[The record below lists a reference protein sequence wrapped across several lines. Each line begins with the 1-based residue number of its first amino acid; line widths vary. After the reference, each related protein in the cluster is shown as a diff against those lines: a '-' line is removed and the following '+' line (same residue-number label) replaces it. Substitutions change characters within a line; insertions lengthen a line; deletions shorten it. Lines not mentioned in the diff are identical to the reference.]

1 MNSKNVRKNYVK
13 DISLTGQEGTQGFD
27 VSFYI
32 SLDLSAYEQDIVV
45 SNTPG
50 LFSFPSY
57 RRSLIPNIWV
67 TGGGLYWFT
76 RAPLLG
82 YWGPSVGWLKRQ
94 LGDWGA
100 SVSSLGRL
108 CWATGAPVS
117 ASVGSLG
124 RFCWVT
130 RTPHLGDS
138 GASVSLLGRLCW
150 ATAAPLLVL

>member
-67 TGGGLYWFT
+67 TGGG
-76 RAPLLG
+76 G
-82 YWGPSVGWLKRQ
+82 SIG
-94 LGDWGA
+94 
-100 SVSSLGRL
+100 SLGRL
-108 CWATGAPVS
+108 CWVTGAPQ
-117 ASVGSLG
+117 
-124 RFCWVT
+124 
-130 RTPHLGDS
+130 LGD
-138 GASVSLLGRLCW
+138 
-150 ATAAPLLVL
+150 